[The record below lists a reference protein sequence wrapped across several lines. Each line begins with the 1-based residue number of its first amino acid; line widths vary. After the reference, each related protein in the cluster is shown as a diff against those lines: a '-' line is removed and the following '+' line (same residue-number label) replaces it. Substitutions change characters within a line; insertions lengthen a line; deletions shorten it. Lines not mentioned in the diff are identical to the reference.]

1 MNRMNLQQLKYVIAV
16 AETKSITKAAGKLY
30 ISQPS
35 LSNAIKDL
43 ETETGITLF
52 VRSRSGVTLT
62 KEGMEF
68 LGYVRQVMQQFELLE
83 DKYIMAQPP
92 RTRFGV
98 STQHY
103 TFTENAF
110 VELVQRFGQ
119 ERYEFYFNEAGTHQI
134 LEDVKNRISD
144 LGIIYLSDENET
156 VLRKMLEEYDLEFV
170 PLFTAKPHAFL
181 QKNHPLANKQK
192 LRLSELEPYPRL
204 NFVQGNYESSYYA
217 EELFSTVP
225 VDKEI
230 RINDRGAIVNFMLG
244 LNAYT
249 ISSGI
254 FPKYL
259 HGDNIIA
266 VPLDE
271 SERMDIGYILPERQ
285 PLSELGATYIREL
298 MKYAPTES

>member
-68 LGYVRQVMQQFELLE
+68 LGYVRQVMQQ
-83 DKYIMAQPP
+83 
-92 RTRFGV
+92 
-98 STQHY
+98 
-103 TFTENAF
+103 
-110 VELVQRFGQ
+110 
-119 ERYEFYFNEAGTHQI
+119 
-134 LEDVKNRISD
+134 
-144 LGIIYLSDENET
+144 
-156 VLRKMLEEYDLEFV
+156 FV

>member
-1 MNRMNLQQLKYVIAV
+1 MNLQQLKYVIAV

-68 LGYVRQVMQQFELLE
+68 LGYVRQVMQQ
-83 DKYIMAQPP
+83 
-92 RTRFGV
+92 
-98 STQHY
+98 
-103 TFTENAF
+103 
-110 VELVQRFGQ
+110 
-119 ERYEFYFNEAGTHQI
+119 
-134 LEDVKNRISD
+134 
-144 LGIIYLSDENET
+144 
-156 VLRKMLEEYDLEFV
+156 FV